1 MIQIRKCVVE
11 MLGMLVCFCVCDEKR
26 GETQYEIAKKKKEK
40 KKKEKRESM
49 LTILMN
55 EKHR

>member
-26 GETQYEIAKKKKEK
+26 GETQYEIAKKKER
-40 KKKEKRESM
+40 KRESM
-49 LTILMN
+49 LTILIN
-55 EKHR
+55 EKQR